1 MAMACSIVLLAVSG
15 FSLYGMLSQEW
26 EDDALQDQLKDIFE
40 GGAREENTAPE
51 KDRNAEEDSMGSA
64 DAGNPDSG
72 MDVSSLIHPGL
83 AALHKENQDCFGWI
97 RIEGTMIDYPVMH
110 RPSEE
115 SYYLHRDFYGEYSA
129 NGSLFLSEACDP
141 EISDNLVIY
150 GHHMKSGKMFAA
162 LEKYKEPAFYEGHP
176 EISFYTL
183 YGKETYR
190 IFSVFCTS
198 VGAGDGF
205 PYYTFIKARDMDE
218 YREFIRDVKG
228 LSLYDTGVTA
238 DYGDKLLTLSTCEYS
253 QKNGRFVAVAKR
265 IRQQG

>member
-26 EDDALQDQLKDIFE
+26 EDDALQDQLKGIFE

-162 LEKYKEPAFYEGHP
+162 LEKYKKSAFYEGHP

-198 VGAGDGF
+198 VGAVDGF
-205 PYYTFIKARDMDE
+205 PYYAFIKARDMDE

-253 QKNGRFVAVAKR
+253 RKNGRFVAVAKR
-265 IRQQG
+265 IRQQE